1 MSNNTFRKEW
11 LRFRAAMVLVG
22 SAATL
27 PLLCGIASAAD
38 ADTSLEE
45 IIVTGSSIKG
55 AAPVGSNLITV
66 GREQLE
72 EIGAQ
77 TVQQGGCRRAR
88 TSAIVRSCC
97 TACESVGLSV

>member
-66 GREQLE
+66 GRE
-72 EIGAQ
+72 
-77 TVQQGGCRRAR
+77 
-88 TSAIVRSCC
+88 
-97 TACESVGLSV
+97 